1 MGGRGDYIIKCFMDC
16 TIKKYY
22 LVLSHQEKGDG
33 LGIWHEL
40 QTGELH
46 NNLAGG
52 HKVKRPLGR
61 PRHR

>member
-1 MGGRGDYIIKCFMDC
+1 MDC